1 MKLNYIIASIAVAFA
16 ATACDSKLEVFEPG
30 GDSFTGTAVP
40 VSNVATES
48 LPGQIKLSWD
58 DSDAQYEYMRM
69 WYKDPKQGGLEVK
82 KLISPSQLGKTEI
95 IIDNT
100 RARYGDYTFF
110 FQAFNVAG
118 QGSNIVE
125 FKAQSGPAPKTFTE
139 PDKSKRT
146 KVNIAP
152 DQLSTDNQEPNEGP
166 VTNLVDGKT
175 GTFFHTRWSGTQV
188 PLPQYVQIDF
198 NEVHT
203 AFAVKYC
210 TRVVGNSDGYP
221 TAATMQVQPVGTDDW
236 VDVGTISEGM
246 PTARNTAS
254 WFETPWFLYEAGFDK
269 FRFLVTAVTDNK
281 NYFHMSELEF
291 YDVALE
297 TYDPETDEEEV
308 EPVK

>member
-30 GDSFTGTAVP
+30 GDSFTGTPVP
-40 VSNVATES
+40 VSNINTES

-58 DSDAQYEYMRM
+58 DADAQYEYMRM
-69 WYKDPKQGGLEVK
+69 TYKDPLQGGTEVK
-82 KLISPSQLGKTEI
+82 KLFSPSQFGKTEV

-100 RARYGDYTFF
+100 RARYGDYTFS

-118 QGSNIVE
+118 QGSAPVT
-125 FKAQSGPAPKTFTE
+125 FTAKSGAAPKTYTE
-139 PDKSKRT
+139 PDKSTRVKYPLT
-146 KVNIAP
+146 A
-152 DQLSTDNQEPNEGP
+152 DMLSTDNQEPNEGP
-166 VTNLVDGKT
+166 ISNLVDGST

-198 NEVHT
+198 NEVHK

-221 TAATMQVQPVGTDDW
+221 TAATMQVQPVGSDNW
-236 VDVGTISEGM
+236 VDVGYISEGM
-246 PTARNTAS
+246 PTAKNSAS
-254 WFETPWFLYEAGFDK
+254 WFETPWFFYENGFDK

-281 NYFHMSELEF
+281 NYFHMSEIEF
-291 YDVALE
+291 YDVNLE
-297 TYDPETDEEEV
+297 IYDPETDEDEP
-308 EPVK
+308 EPVN

>member
-40 VSNVATES
+40 VSNVNVES

-69 WYKDPKQGGLEVK
+69 WYKDPKQGGVEVK
-82 KLISPSQLGKTEI
+82 KLLSPSLLGKSEI
-95 IIDNT
+95 IIATT
-100 RARYGDYTFF
+100 RP
-110 FQAFNVAG
+110 
-118 QGSNIVE
+118 I
-125 FKAQSGPAPKTFTE
+125 
-139 PDKSKRT
+139 
-146 KVNIAP
+146 
-152 DQLSTDNQEPNEGP
+152 
-166 VTNLVDGKT
+166 TNLVDGQT

-188 PLPQYVQIDF
+188 PLPQYVQVDF

-236 VDVGTISEGM
+236 VDVGYISEGM
-246 PTARNTAS
+246 PTAKNTAS
-254 WFETPWFLYEAGFDK
+254 WFESPWFLYEAGFDK

-281 NYFHMSELEF
+281 NYFHLAELEF
-291 YDVALE
+291 YDVELD

-308 EPVK
+308 EPVN

>member
-16 ATACDSKLEVFEPG
+16 ATACDSELEVFEPG
-30 GDSFTGTAVP
+30 GNSFTGTPVP
-40 VSNVATES
+40 VANVVAES

-58 DSDAQYEYMRM
+58 DNDAKYEYMRM
-69 WYKDPKQGGLEVK
+69 SYNDPKQGGLEVS
-82 KLISPSQLGKTEI
+82 KLISPSLTGKSEI

-100 RARYGDYTFF
+100 RARYGDYTFS

-118 QGSNIVE
+118 QGSEVVE
-125 FKAQSGPAPKTFTE
+125 FKGKSGPAPKTFTE
-139 PDKSKRT
+139 PDKSLRT
-146 KVNIAP
+146 KVNVTA

-166 VTNLVDGKT
+166 ISNLVDGNT
-175 GTFFHTRWSGTQV
+175 GSFFHTRWSGTQV

-198 NEVHT
+198 KEVHT
-203 AFAVKYC
+203 AFAIKYC
-210 TRVVGNSDGYP
+210 TRVVSNSDGYP
-221 TAATMQVQPVGTDDW
+221 TAATMQVQPVGSDDW
-236 VDVGTISEGM
+236 VDVGYISEGM

-254 WFETPWFLYEAGFDK
+254 WFESPWFMYEEGFDK

-291 YDVALE
+291 YDVKLQ